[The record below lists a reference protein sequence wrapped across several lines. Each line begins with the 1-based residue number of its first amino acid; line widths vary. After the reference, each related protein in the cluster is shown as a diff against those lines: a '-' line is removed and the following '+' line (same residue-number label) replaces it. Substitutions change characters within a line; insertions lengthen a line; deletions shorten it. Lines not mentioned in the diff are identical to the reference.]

1 MAIHNRHTRVLPQYH
16 AAQNIALGADLCHLH
31 SPNTYPTCYLDSFAQ
46 MRSVKCL
53 QLFKNV
59 PNL

>member
-1 MAIHNRHTRVLPQYH
+1 MAIHNRQKRALPLYH
-16 AAQNIALGADLCHLH
+16 SAQIIALSTDLCHLH
-31 SPNTYPTCYLDSFAQ
+31 SPKISPTCYLDNFAR